1 MRRAGSKRGGGA
13 TGAGPAARANDALI
27 DSGIATLERA
37 TSMDRLGQLEGGP
50 GTTAY
55 SSSTKRCCDTSIDGL
70 SSGLPYSYVGCKIYA
85 W

>member
-13 TGAGPAARANDALI
+13 AGAGPAARANDALI

-55 SSSTKRCCDTSIDGL
+55 SSSSTRRDVVIRAFMASLLVYPI
-70 SSGLPYSYVGCKIYA
+70 A
-85 W
+85 A